1 MPVSKYALFCTVL
14 SVIILAN
21 SGLDRKMD
29 SQGYLSRTH
38 APHLLHRRWEDG
50 QYRTIRRLGEC
61 PPRCLPLTYN
71 KV

>member
-21 SGLDRKMD
+21 SGLDRKID
-29 SQGYLSRTH
+29 SQGYLNRTY
-38 APHLLHRRWEDG
+38 APHMLHRRWEDG

-61 PPRCLPLTYN
+61 SPRCLPLTYN
-71 KV
+71 KI